1 MNLQNRTLT
10 ILSIS
15 LWRSGS
21 FPVLHIFFL
30 R

>member
-1 MNLQNRTLT
+1 MKTQNRTLY
-10 ILSIS
+10 ILFIS

-21 FPVLHIFFL
+21 FPVLHFFK

>member
-1 MNLQNRTLT
+1 MKTQNRALY
-10 ILSIS
+10 ILFIS

-21 FPVLHIFFL
+21 FPVLHFFK